1 MKKSRKI
8 LTILIGLFLIVGF
21 SNSLRSQEV
30 EREYTQ
36 KRYVV
41 GSGFGFQ
48 FGTITV
54 IELSPEI
61 GYKITDNLTTGVG
74 FSYQYYKDSR
84 YIPEYKSN
92 IIGGSVFARYYVYR
106 DFFAHAE
113 YQMLKYD
120 YMDWSS
126 GNEEEVTADGILVG
140 AGYRQWIGKNVFS
153 NLTVLFNINE
163 SLYYPYTSPIFR
175 VGVYFLF

>member
-1 MKKSRKI
+1 MKENKKI
-8 LTILIGLFLIVGF
+8 ISILIGLFLIVGF
-21 SNSLRSQEV
+21 NNSLKSQDV
-30 EREYTQ
+30 EKKYVP
-36 KRYVV
+36 KRIVV

-61 GYKITDNLTTGVG
+61 GYKITDKLTAGVG

-84 YIPEYKSN
+84 YIPAYKSD

-126 GNEEEVTADGILVG
+126 GNEED
-140 AGYRQWIGKNVFS
+140 
-153 NLTVLFNINE
+153 
-163 SLYYPYTSPIFR
+163 
-175 VGVYFLF
+175 

>member
-1 MKKSRKI
+1 MKKNKKI
-8 LTILIGLFLIVGF
+8 ISILIGLFLIFGF
-21 SNSLRSQEV
+21 SNSLQSQEV
-30 EREYTQ
+30 EKKYVP
-36 KRYVV
+36 KKIVV

-61 GYKITDNLTTGVG
+61 GYKITDKLTAGVG

-84 YIPEYKSN
+84 YVPAYESD
-92 IIGGSVFARYYVYR
+92 IIGGSIFTRYYVYR

-126 GNEEEVTADGILVG
+126 GNKEEVTTDGVLIG
-140 AGYRQWIGKNVFS
+140 GGYRQWIGKNIFS
-153 NLTVLFNINE
+153 NLTMLFNINE

-175 VGVYFLF
+175 VGVCFLF

>member
-1 MKKSRKI
+1 MKINRI
-8 LTILIGLFLIVGF
+8 LLTIFTGIFLIVSF
-21 SNSLRSQEV
+21 SNTLQSQEV
-30 EREYTQ
+30 ERKIIP
-36 KRYVV
+36 KRIVV

-54 IELSPEI
+54 IDLSPEI
-61 GYKITDNLTTGVG
+61 GYKIMNNLTAGVG

-84 YIPEYKSN
+84 YVPTYESD

-106 DFFAHAE
+106 DIFAHAE

-126 GNEEEVTADGILVG
+126 GNEEEVTADGILIG
-140 AGYRQWIGKNVFS
+140 GGYRQWIGKNVFS
-153 NLTVLFNINE
+153 NLTILFNINE